1 VLTADDT
8 VTPLANARVMFD
20 TGRTRRTIR
29 RQGDPTMFK
38 TFVLVAA
45 MAVGG
50 LMVGGAPARA
60 ADDAKPERFFEMRTY
75 TAAEGKFDALHA
87 RFRDHT
93 NALFRKH
100 GMEIIGFWVPTDEK
114 KGAKDTLIYI
124 LAYPSK
130 EARDAS
136 WKAFSADP
144 EWQAALKESEKNG
157 KLTKK
162 DGVQSVFLKPTD
174 YSPMK

>member
-1 VLTADDT
+1 MSKLIPLVLFATLLALTLFAAVPATA
-8 VTPLANARVMFD
+8 
-20 TGRTRRTIR
+20 
-29 RQGDPTMFK
+29 
-38 TFVLVAA
+38 AA
-45 MAVGG
+45 PS
-50 LMVGGAPARA
+50 APA
-60 ADDAKPERFFEMRTY
+60 AKERFFEMRTY

-114 KGAKDTLIYI
+114 QGAKDTLIYI

-130 EARDAS
+130 DAREAS

-144 EWQAALKESEKNG
+144 EWKSAREAS
-157 KLTKK
+157 
-162 DGVQSVFLKPTD
+162 
-174 YSPMK
+174 

>member
-1 VLTADDT
+1 
-8 VTPLANARVMFD
+8 
-20 TGRTRRTIR
+20 
-29 RQGDPTMFK
+29 MFK
-38 TFVLVAA
+38 SIVMAGVVLS
-45 MAVGG
+45 G
-50 LMVGGAPARA
+50 LMAGTSARA
-60 ADDAKPERFFEMRTY
+60 ADDAKKERFFEMRTY
-75 TAAEGKFDALHA
+75 VAAEGKFDALHA

-114 KGAKDTLIYI
+114 KGANDTLIYI

-130 EARDAS
+130 EAREAA
-136 WKAFSADP
+136 WKAFGADP
-144 EWQAALKESEKNG
+144 EWRAALKESEKNG

-162 DGVQSVFLKPTD
+162 VESVYLKPTD

>member
-1 VLTADDT
+1 
-8 VTPLANARVMFD
+8 MFD
-20 TGRTRRTIR
+20 TDPTRRTIR
-29 RQGDPTMFK
+29 RQGDPTMLK
-38 TFVLVAA
+38 SIVLMSVAA
-45 MAVGG
+45 AA
-50 LMVGGAPARA
+50 LMFTSPARA
-60 ADDAKPERFFEMRTY
+60 ADDAKKERFFEMRTY

-100 GMEIIGFWVPTDEK
+100 GMEIVGFWVPTDEA

-130 EARDAS
+130 EARDAA
-136 WKAFSADP
+136 WKAFGADP
-144 EWQAALKESEKNG
+144 EWKAALKESEKNG
-157 KLTKK
+157 RLTKP
-162 DGVQSVFLKPTD
+162 DGVKSLFLKPTD